1 MVKTVQ
7 CYEDASGKL
16 HKSAFDAH
24 RADLALWFARSDAI
38 NDTSAKQL
46 ADRIAGEP
54 GALSE
59 LIESLEA
66 LQLHAPTPPPE
77 KAE

>member
-1 MVKTVQ
+1 MVKQIQ
-7 CYEDASGKL
+7 CYEDASGTL
-16 HKSAFDAH
+16 HKCAFDAH

-38 NDTSAKQL
+38 NHTSAKQL

-66 LQLHAPTPPPE
+66 LRANRPATPPE
-77 KAE
+77 KP